1 MAVQNEEYDEDWRT
15 ERLHLLVR
23 SAAETE
29 RRTLPANI
37 AGTLLVIGAAQS
49 LPNAADFY
57 IPMLLR
63 FLALFAT
70 ALLYETIRRRLDG
83 RAKTLVPMRMAS
95 AVAAFGGA
103 SWASII
109 LPIFL
114 DPYLHPASYIV
125 TAGVFISVALV
136 ITSTS
141 AIKRI
146 AIPYTIGFMGTF
158 FAALAFIPP
167 NTAIWLA
174 GGLTFIMAGIVIFSI
189 GSSRQR
195 LESANMLVHNQRL
208 TEDLEEALARA
219 EFLAIRDPLTGLYNR
234 RALFE
239 DRIYENAPGDRY
251 HVLIVDL
258 DHFKQV
264 NDRFGHDTGD
274 RVLIGVATAIR
285 DVLRSLPGEGHL
297 AARLGGEEFAVFL
310 AIADDT
316 EAENAAERLRAA
328 CHRVAARFG
337 LPPGVGTASIGISS
351 MPRGEHVSEALQR
364 ADNALYEAKES
375 GRNRVK
381 RQVA

>member
-274 RVLIGVATAIR
+274 RILIGVATAIR

>member
-1 MAVQNEEYDEDWRT
+1 MAVENEEYDEDWRM
-15 ERLHLLVR
+15 ERLHLLVH

-37 AGTLLVIGAAQS
+37 AGTLLVIGAAQA

-70 ALLYETIRRRLDG
+70 ALLYGKIRRRLDA
-83 RAKTLVPMRMAS
+83 RASTLVPMRMAS
-95 AVAAFGGA
+95 VVAAFGGA
-103 SWASII
+103 SWASIV

-125 TAGVFISVALV
+125 TAGVFISVALI
-136 ITSTS
+136 ITNTS
-141 AIKRI
+141 AIKHI
-146 AIPYTIGFMGTF
+146 AIPYTIGFMATF
-158 FAALAFIPP
+158 LGALAFIPLG
-167 NTAIWLA
+167 TALWMA
-174 GGLTFIMAGIVIFSI
+174 GGLFFLMGGIVIFSI
-189 GSSRQR
+189 GSGRQR
-195 LESANMLVHNQRL
+195 LETANTWVHNRRL

-251 HVLIVDL
+251 HVMIVDL

-264 NDRFGHDTGD
+264 NDRFGHDMGD
-274 RVLIGVATAIR
+274 RVLVGVATAIR
-285 DVLRSLPGEGHL
+285 DVLRSLPGEGHF

-310 AIADDT
+310 AIADDR
-316 EAENAAERLRAA
+316 EADRAAECLRTATHRLAA
-328 CHRVAARFG
+328 SFG

-351 MPRGEHVSEALQR
+351 MQREEHVAEALQR
-364 ADNALYEAKES
+364 ADNALYEAKGS
-375 GRNRVK
+375 GRNRIR

>member
-264 NDRFGHDTGD
+264 NDQFGHDMGD
-274 RVLIGVATAIR
+274 RVLVGVATAIR
-285 DVLRSLPGEGHL
+285 DVLRGLPGEGHL

-310 AIADDT
+310 AIADDR
-316 EAENAAERLRAA
+316 EADRAAEYLRAA
-328 CHRVAARFG
+328 CHRVAVRFG

-351 MPRGEHVSEALQR
+351 MPRGEHVGEALQR

>member
-1 MAVQNEEYDEDWRT
+1 MAVKNEEYDEDWRM
-15 ERLHLLVR
+15 ERLHLLVH

-37 AGTLLVIGAAQS
+37 AGTLLVIGAAQA

-103 SWASII
+103 SWASIV

-125 TAGVFISVALV
+125 TAGVFISVALI
-136 ITSTS
+136 ITNTS
-141 AIKRI
+141 AIKHI
-146 AIPYTIGFMGTF
+146 AIPYTIGFMATF
-158 FAALAFIPP
+158 LGALAFIPLG
-167 NTAIWLA
+167 TAIWLA
-174 GGLTFIMAGIVIFSI
+174 GGLLFLMSGIVIFSI
-189 GSSRQR
+189 GSGRQR
-195 LESANMLVHNQRL
+195 LETANTWVHNRRL

-264 NDRFGHDTGD
+264 NDRFGHDMGD
-274 RVLIGVATAIR
+274 RVLVGVATAIR
-285 DVLRSLPGEGHL
+285 DVLRSLPGEGHF

-310 AIADDT
+310 AIADDR
-316 EAENAAERLRAA
+316 EADRAAECLRTATHRLAA
-328 CHRVAARFG
+328 SFG
-337 LPPGVGTASIGISS
+337 LPPDVGTASIGISS
-351 MPRGEHVSEALQR
+351 MQREEHVAEALQR
-364 ADNALYEAKES
+364 ADNALYEAKGS
-375 GRNRVK
+375 GRNRIR